1 MKSLRPETRFF
12 GILCAQNTHELK
24 VFLVPTDTFDW
35 KNLVSLARIRQ
46 SCESA
51 FLAMEEER

>member
-12 GILCAQNTHELK
+12 GILCAQNTHALE

-35 KNLVSLARIRQ
+35 KNLVSLARIRK
-46 SCESA
+46 SCESV
-51 FLAMEEER
+51 F